1 MPSLAPTSRRAACT
15 LSHALK
21 RSASTTRRPSK
32 PPIAPAPPAAPRPRL
47 KSLSNLDPAAHRLA
61 FRSLPYASPPHLVAP
76 SPSHLTYHAQP
87 YFSLRCFPSVPRSDR
102 TPLWGVTRPRPRAKT
117 ESVHPVDFLRG
128 RTASSSS
135 RVDSPF
141 LSPSELR
148 ASLAAHSHSHRS
160 NTQPKPYTLDLTLF
174 ASKKRVHKS
183 AVVRERCKRRVR
195 EAVRLVVARGARG
208 CAAAPTAAAAG
219 EGLETREEDLRET
232 GPRKWLVPGH
242 HYILSLTLEVYRAP
256 LPLLVDHLRTA
267 LRSIRRKAEAAI
279 LARQLADL
287 ELCPRATRRTDDDDD
302 GAAPG
307 RECTPPGA

>member
-1 MPSLAPTSRRAACT
+1 M
-15 LSHALK
+15 
-21 RSASTTRRPSK
+21 
-32 PPIAPAPPAAPRPRL
+32 
-47 KSLSNLDPAAHRLA
+47 
-61 FRSLPYASPPHLVAP
+61 
-76 SPSHLTYHAQP
+76 
-87 YFSLRCFPSVPRSDR
+87 PRSDR

-135 RVDSPF
+135 SSSRIDSPF

-160 NTQPKPYTLDLTLF
+160 KTQPKPYTLDLTLF

-208 CAAAPTAAAAG
+208 GAAAPTAAAAAG

-232 GPRKWLVPGH
+232 GPRKWLVPGA
-242 HYILSLTLEVYRAP
+242 SLAS
-256 LPLLVDHLRTA
+256 PLLSPSARPALNHRT
-267 LRSIRRKAEAAI
+267 
-279 LARQLADL
+279 
-287 ELCPRATRRTDDDDD
+287 
-302 GAAPG
+302 
-307 RECTPPGA
+307 